1 MKKLLEQT
9 REKVAILT
17 AASEV
22 RDSES
27 EFEGLVP
34 YPSTPV
40 QQPNL
45 ASKPHRGAGR
55 VYNRSTT
62 HHPALLDEIN
72 DLISDGLKRLERE
85 RQQQEGRPEDEQE
98 ENGVGY
104 ESETSFQSDRL
115 LIYRAAFQRFMDES
129 LIYKPFLQAFIREY
143 DQCVESLRA
152 QLRAL
157 ASVRL
162 EMPTQQAQ
170 AASRMRDLSSEHN
183 QRNDEL
189 QRRIIQLEN
198 NLAATERKLSMSQT
212 EFQEYRES
220 SEKMRRQWEEMRVSC
235 IRLTSSLARHDE
247 DAKRNKV
254 IDAARQAEFVAAKIN
269 EKKAQEQAERLTLI
283 LQEMEAVQSTLITKE
298 AVEQQV
304 ATIASLRADLKKN
317 ENVHRDLINR
327 YSTLKAAI
335 EEAYSVPSN
344 AAANAPSHAP
354 LSVPVGLLATGKNG
368 GQQQQLTKDNI
379 RVAIERLLDQI
390 KELKVALAITESQ
403 IASDEADKEQ
413 LDDANSVSGDI
424 FRSSWSHFEGL
435 GMHPSIP
442 AYLRT
447 VGKVQNFFMS
457 RRDTAKL
464 IKDIMGACFIA
475 EQQRV
480 AAEEQLQAKNSV
492 PTVGIIKGVGDPFS
506 VFFARFL
513 QDKYGSGPK
522 ATEVAYNLTDCLK
535 KYAQE
540 SDCRLFA
547 LILDDALPADV
558 WFDLHATLASLL
570 SALKAEEARQAVGKH
585 GAKLT
590 VESVL
595 RMLRKTFPNKTEQSV
610 GRVARALVLE
620 TTSNR
625 FVDLDRCL
633 GEHDFSWSLVS
644 EELRQQYINETI
656 EFFDSITESVDK
668 CREMPSDTTSNVGS
682 LRAALVFCD
691 PKKARSEINA
701 YLSRGCG
708 VSLEQMLIMEAK
720 RTEVRLDAFL
730 GRLKRG
736 LLKKS

>member
-1 MKKLLEQT
+1 MKRLLEQT
-9 REKVAILT
+9 REKVAMLT

-27 EFEGLVP
+27 DFEGLVP
-34 YPSTPV
+34 YPSVPATV

-45 ASKPHRGAGR
+45 APKPHRGVGR

-85 RQQQEGRPEDEQE
+85 RQQQEGRPEDEE
-98 ENGVGY
+98 EEDGY
-104 ESETSFQSDRL
+104 ESELSFQSDRL

-162 EMPTQQAQ
+162 ELPTQQAQ
-170 AASRMRDLSSEHN
+170 AASRIRDLSSEHN

-198 NLAATERKLSMSQT
+198 NLAATERKLNMSQT

-220 SEKMRRQWEEMRVSC
+220 SEKMRSQWEEMRVSC

-298 AVEQQV
+298 AVEQQL

-335 EEAYSVPSN
+335 EEAYSSPSG
-344 AAANAPSHAP
+344 NAPSRAP

-475 EQQRV
+475 EQQRI
-480 AAEEQLQAKNSV
+480 AAEEQQAAKNSV
-492 PTVGIIKGVGDPFS
+492 PTVGIIKSVGEPFS
-506 VFFARFL
+506 VFFAKFL
-513 QDKYGSGPK
+513 QDKYGSSPK

-570 SALKAEEARQAVGKH
+570 SALKSEEARQAVGKH

-595 RMLRKTFPNKTEQSV
+595 RMLKKTFPNKSEQAV

-656 EFFDSITESVDK
+656 EFYDSVTEGVDK

-691 PKKARSEINA
+691 PKKPRSEINA

-720 RTEVRLDAFL
+720 RSEVRLDAFL
-730 GRLKRG
+730 GRLKKG
-736 LLKKS
+736 LLKKT